1 MVRSAFLNVRL
12 EPCGPSGGLILRDA
26 LQEQRSSESDSK
38 RRSLYQSLARRRESN
53 LTLAIMTQ
61 ASALAMVASKSLARR
76 RLRPNQAKV
85 RSTTQRRGSGLKVPM
100 LWGLVTISIV
110 HLPRSASASSSF
122 GPRSDRRRYE
132 WRSPRPAV

>member
-1 MVRSAFLNVRL
+1 FQA
-12 EPCGPSGGLILRDA
+12 
-26 LQEQRSSESDSK
+26 
-38 RRSLYQSLARRRESN
+38 LARRRESN
-53 LTLAIMTQ
+53 WTLAIMTQ

-76 RLRPNQAKV
+76 RLRPSQAKV
-85 RSTTQRRGSGLKVPM
+85 RPATQRRDSGLKVPM

-132 WRSPRPAV
+132 WRSPRRAVRSSADNLCQQVEASEVPTASVPASVVSLAKRARRADIGSE